1 MSNPILVAHDPE
13 SADPG
18 VVDFAGA
25 AAELTGAPVVLLV
38 VRAGGSQDDRMSG
51 GEMRDDGASDAG
63 AGGPLLERLTA
74 KGIAAEV
81 RVVANSSAA
90 RGIAAA
96 VDELAPRL
104 VVVGSTGRGRLGRV
118 LPGSTAERVIHG
130 AAAPVAVVPHGY
142 ELPAE
147 GVRTIGA
154 AFLPSPEGRAA
165 LRAAAD
171 LARRTGGRVRAVMVL
186 DPKHADEG
194 SGNRLATI
202 PQAQQPG
209 DSGSGV
215 GRLRAEDEL
224 DRAIAELA
232 EGVDVEPDVLF
243 QPPVEG
249 LEAAST
255 TLDLLVMGSR
265 AYGPMHAVMLGGV
278 SRRVL
283 ASAACPVLVLPR
295 GVESLAGAPAGSR
308 PPGAAA

>member
-25 AAELTGAPVVLLV
+25 AAELTGAPVVLVV

-51 GEMRDDGASDAG
+51 GELRHDGEGG
-63 AGGPLLERLTA
+63 AGGAGPLVERLTA

-81 RVVANSSAA
+81 HVVGHSTAA

-96 VDELAPRL
+96 VDELSPRL
-104 VVVGSTGRGRLGRV
+104 VVVGSTGRGRFGRV

-142 ELPAE
+142 ELPPE

-154 AFLPSPEGRAA
+154 AFVPSPEGRAA

-186 DPKHADEG
+186 SPKHADEG
-194 SGNRLATI
+194 AASA
-202 PQAQQPG
+202 QASILESQRPR
-209 DSGSGV
+209 DSGAGA
-215 GRLRAEDEL
+215 GRLGAEDEL
-224 DRAIAELA
+224 ERAIAELA
-232 EGVDVEPDVLF
+232 QGVDAEPDVLF
-243 QPPVEG
+243 QHPVDG
-249 LEAAST
+249 LEAASEN
-255 TLDLLVMGSR
+255 LDLLVLGSR
-265 AYGPMHAVMLGGV
+265 AYGPIHAVMLGGV
-278 SRRVL
+278 SRRVM
-283 ASAACPVLVLPR
+283 ATAACPVLVLPR
-295 GVESLAGAPAGSR
+295 GAETLGAAGGSQQAGAAP
-308 PPGAAA
+308 